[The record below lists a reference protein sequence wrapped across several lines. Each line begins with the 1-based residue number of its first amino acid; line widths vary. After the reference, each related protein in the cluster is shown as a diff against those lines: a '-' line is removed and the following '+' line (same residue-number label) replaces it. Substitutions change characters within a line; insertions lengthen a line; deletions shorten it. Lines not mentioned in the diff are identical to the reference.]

1 MFISSTNPEGSGGQ
15 ILLQSHSSPGICS
28 HLIITHEAIILTR
41 GHSGK
46 RFSES
51 IANGMKSAWTRSNIR
66 KSNKSTSIS
75 DKNYNII

>member
-15 ILLQSHSSPGICS
+15 ILLQSHSSPVICS

-46 RFSES
+46 RC
-51 IANGMKSAWTRSNIR
+51 
-66 KSNKSTSIS
+66 
-75 DKNYNII
+75 